1 MDGDTTFTK
10 LFVGG
15 LPWET
20 RGDAVRRHF
29 EQFGEIVEAVVI
41 ADKHT
46 GRSKGYGFV
55 TFRDPDGAARAL
67 QDPTPVIDGRRANC
81 NLAAFGAARRV
92 HAVAAPFGMARLR
105 PAMIASS
112 SSYQGSAPSYFPQ
125 VLYAYPYCYGYH
137 GGYSP
142 EITHQAHMGYYGG
155 YGVSAAQAQQQQAQ
169 LHAYYAAARPAG
181 AYQFQ
186 AAGEQTRS
194 ALAPTVQYLQMCE
207 KSGMTT
213 AGSVSAVESGA
224 SEGSSDQRP
233 AS

>member
-1 MDGDTTFTK
+1 MDGDTTYTK

-20 RGDAVRRHF
+20 RSDAVRRHF

-55 TFRDPDGAARAL
+55 TFRDPECAARAL
-67 QDPTPVIDGRRANC
+67 QDPTPVIDGRWANC
-81 NLAAFGAARRV
+81 NLAAFGAARR
-92 HAVAAPFGMARLR
+92 MARLR

-112 SSYQGSAPSYFPQ
+112 SSYQGSAPAAMAATYFPQ
-125 VLYAYPYCYGYH
+125 ALYAYPYYYGYH

-142 EITHQAHMGYYGG
+142 EITHQAHMGYHGG
-155 YGVSAAQAQQQQAQ
+155 YGVSGAQAQQQQAQ

-181 AYQFQ
+181 AQQFQ
-186 AAGEQTRS
+186 AASDQTRS
-194 ALAPTVQYLQMCE
+194 ALAPTVQQYSQMYQMP
-207 KSGMTT
+207 GMTT
-213 AGSVSAVESGA
+213 AGSVSAVGSGA
-224 SEGSSDQRP
+224 SEGSSDRLP